1 MMNGNG
7 KDLLDIT
14 NNNQV
19 VSKLNGGSGGG
30 SNGGGNNGP
39 ALNGPT
45 SCSTANTNGNG
56 DEKPNGGSKPPKP
69 NALTRSMSNNSSSN
83 NNLNSNSDDVIVPY
97 SSRALSYRPYCA
109 YGSRSSIVAK
119 KPCNHLTFKEENIQ
133 SYTDAN
139 GVLYKVSDY
148 VYMDINKPNQP
159 FAIASILDFKLV
171 SCCCCFYFL
180 FLIDCYNHNQ
190 QLTN

>member
-19 VSKLNGGSGGG
+19 VSKLNGGGG
-30 SNGGGNNGP
+30 SNGGGSNGP
-39 ALNGPT
+39 VNGPT
-45 SCSTANTNGNG
+45 SCSNTNTNGNG
-56 DEKPNGGSKPPKP
+56 DEKSNGGGSKPPKP
-69 NALTRSMSNNSSSN
+69 NTLTRSMSNNSSNNN

-119 KPCNHLTFKEENIQ
+119 KPCNHLTFKEESIQ

-159 FAIASILDFKLV
+159 FAIACILDFKLV
-171 SCCCCFYFL
+171 SC
-180 FLIDCYNHNQ
+180 
-190 QLTN
+190 

>member
-1 MMNGNG
+1 MNGNG

-19 VSKLNGGSGGG
+19 VCKLNGNNGGALNG
-30 SNGGGNNGP
+30 GNGVSNGGGG
-39 ALNGPT
+39 GGGGVGGSSVT
-45 SCSTANTNGNG
+45 CSNGNSG
-56 DEKPNGGSKPPKP
+56 TSDVKSSNEISKPITKPNT
-69 NALTRSMSNNSSSN
+69 LTRSMSNNSTSN
-83 NNLNSNSDDVIVPY
+83 NNNSDDVIVPY

-139 GVLYKVSDY
+139 GILYKVSDY

-159 FAIASILDFKLV
+159 FAIACILDFKLV
-171 SCCCCFYFL
+171 SS
-180 FLIDCYNHNQ
+180 
-190 QLTN
+190 

>member
-7 KDLLDIT
+7 NKDLLDIT
-14 NNNQV
+14 NNNQATA
-19 VSKLNGGSGGG
+19 KLNGT
-30 SNGGGNNGP
+30 NGG
-39 ALNGPT
+39 
-45 SCSTANTNGNG
+45 ANTNNCNTNSN
-56 DEKPNGGSKPPKP
+56 EKQSMTNTTTATKANNQQPQ
-69 NALTRSMSNNSSSN
+69 LTRSTSTNN
-83 NNLNSNSDDVIVPY
+83 NSDDVIVPY
-97 SSRALSYRPYCA
+97 SSRALSYRPYSS

-133 SYTDAN
+133 SYTDGN

-171 SCCCCFYFL
+171 IISL
-180 FLIDCYNHNQ
+180 EN
-190 QLTN
+190 

>member
-7 KDLLDIT
+7 NKDLLDIT
-14 NNNQV
+14 NNNQAA
-19 VSKLNGGSGGG
+19 SKLNGT
-30 SNGGGNNGP
+30 NGG
-39 ALNGPT
+39 
-45 SCSTANTNGNG
+45 ANTNNCNTNSN
-56 DEKPNGGSKPPKP
+56 EKQSMTNTTTATKANNQQPQ
-69 NALTRSMSNNSSSN
+69 LTRSTSTNN
-83 NNLNSNSDDVIVPY
+83 NSDDVIVPY
-97 SSRALSYRPYCA
+97 SSRALSYRPYSS

-133 SYTDAN
+133 SYTDGN

-171 SCCCCFYFL
+171 IHLIKINFFYL
-180 FLIDCYNHNQ
+180 FIVIYGLNRSKF
-190 QLTN
+190 TF

>member
-7 KDLLDIT
+7 NKDLLDIT
-14 NNNQV
+14 NNNQAA
-19 VSKLNGGSGGG
+19 SKLNGT
-30 SNGGGNNGP
+30 NGG
-39 ALNGPT
+39 
-45 SCSTANTNGNG
+45 ANTNNCNTNSN
-56 DEKPNGGSKPPKP
+56 EKQSMTNTTTATKANNQPQ
-69 NALTRSMSNNSSSN
+69 LTRSTSTNN
-83 NNLNSNSDDVIVPY
+83 NSDDVIVPY
-97 SSRALSYRPYCA
+97 SSRALSYRPYSS

-133 SYTDAN
+133 SYTDGN

-171 SCCCCFYFL
+171 IHLVSYKVA
-180 FLIDCYNHNQ
+180 
-190 QLTN
+190 LTILS

>member
-7 KDLLDIT
+7 NKDLLDIT
-14 NNNQV
+14 NNNQAA
-19 VSKLNGGSGGG
+19 SKLNGT
-30 SNGGGNNGP
+30 NGG
-39 ALNGPT
+39 
-45 SCSTANTNGNG
+45 ANTNNCNTNSN
-56 DEKPNGGSKPPKP
+56 EKQSMTNTTTTTATKANNQQPQ
-69 NALTRSMSNNSSSN
+69 LTRSTSTN
-83 NNLNSNSDDVIVPY
+83 NNNSDDVIVPY
-97 SSRALSYRPYCA
+97 SSRALSYRPYSS

-133 SYTDAN
+133 SYTDGN

-171 SCCCCFYFL
+171 IIRLDNLLFYF
-180 FLIDCYNHNQ
+180 FEY
-190 QLTN
+190 

>member
-19 VSKLNGGSGGG
+19 VSKLNGGGGG
-30 SNGGGNNGP
+30 NSNGGGNNGP
-39 ALNGPT
+39 VNGPT
-45 SCSTANTNGNG
+45 SCSTTNTNGNG
-56 DEKPNGGSKPPKP
+56 DEKSNGGSKPPKP
-69 NALTRSMSNNSSSN
+69 NTLTRSMSNNSSN
-83 NNLNSNSDDVIVPY
+83 NNNMNSNSDDVIVPY

-171 SCCCCFYFL
+171 SCFFFLLCFF
-180 FLIDCYNHNQ
+180 N
-190 QLTN
+190 